1 MNSSSYGVAV
11 EIPEEEDFEKIFIKG
26 DGIDALG

>member
-1 MNSSSYGVAV
+1 MNSSSYGVSV
-11 EIPEEEDFEKIFIKG
+11 EIPEQEGFEKILIKG